1 VSVITVYTDGGCS
14 GNPGPGG
21 WAAVVFFPAGKRTLS
36 GHERTTT
43 NNRMELTAVLAALR
57 EIKRHGAGNDRVAVH
72 TDSQYVKKG
81 ITEWIH
87 TWQKNGW
94 KNSAKQPVKNQ
105 DLWKDL
111 KTLADSLPVDW
122 HWVKG
127 HADNEHNNECDRLV
141 GLEIKKV
148 RT

>member
-1 VSVITVYTDGGCS
+1 
-14 GNPGPGG
+14 
-21 WAAVVFFPAGKRTLS
+21 
-36 GHERTTT
+36 
-43 NNRMELTAVLAALR
+43 M
-57 EIKRHGAGNDRVAVH
+57 AVH

-87 TWQKNGW
+87 TWEKNGW

-105 DLWKDL
+105 DLWKNL
-111 KTLADSLPVDW
+111 KALADNLPVDW

-127 HADNEHNNECDRLV
+127 HADNEHNIECDRLV